1 MRGNG
6 GPTFNG
12 TRLNCF
18 PFFYSFPNH
27 TCQGTIFFD
36 NSSNGWSLFGQYWTK
51 QRILARVPARGADSA
66 VVAEIHSWVEHFDLV
81 GIGGV
86 ANHWRLKYTE
96 VQSQQMAFTQSPSL
110 RNNPKILNNDSTVPS
125 LQMTLYVFGFVLCF
139 VIKMTTIF
147 DLMSQGWSVLWWGW
161 WKFGDETDDNDQI
174 DDKRKISPVDGPW
187 QPSRL
192 CTNLGRDTLTT
203 HFRKYRYLFGEL
215 PKLARLSLWGLLL
228 YTS

>member
-1 MRGNG
+1 
-6 GPTFNG
+6 
-12 TRLNCF
+12 
-18 PFFYSFPNH
+18 
-27 TCQGTIFFD
+27 
-36 NSSNGWSLFGQYWTK
+36 
-51 QRILARVPARGADSA
+51 
-66 VVAEIHSWVEHFDLV
+66 
-81 GIGGV
+81 
-86 ANHWRLKYTE
+86 
-96 VQSQQMAFTQSPSL
+96 MAFTQSPSL

-139 VIKMTTIF
+139 VIKMITIF

-228 YTS
+228 YTSYIKYTYFQAYKWKWGLETCQFDILVSSPWILDLPIEISIYKKQLVRVCQFWGLLNIE

>member
-1 MRGNG
+1 M
-6 GPTFNG
+6 
-12 TRLNCF
+12 
-18 PFFYSFPNH
+18 
-27 TCQGTIFFD
+27 I
-36 NSSNGWSLFGQYWTK
+36 
-51 QRILARVPARGADSA
+51 ILARVQFFWQFEQWMILVWTILDKTAHTCSSPGARSRFCCRRRNPFLGWPSLWSA
-66 VVAEIHSWVEHFDLV
+66 
-81 GIGGV
+81 IGGV